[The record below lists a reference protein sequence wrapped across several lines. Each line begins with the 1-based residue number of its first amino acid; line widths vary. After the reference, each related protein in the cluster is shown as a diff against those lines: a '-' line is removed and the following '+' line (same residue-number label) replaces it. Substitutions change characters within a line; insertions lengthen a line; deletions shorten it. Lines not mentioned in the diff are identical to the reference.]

1 MRGWP
6 STVDQYTAMMD
17 GGGGLPVRFTN
28 KGDLAAVLYN
38 FYKMT
43 AR

>member
-1 MRGWP
+1 
-6 STVDQYTAMMD
+6 MMD
-17 GGGGLPVRFTN
+17 DDAVRFTN

-43 AR
+43 ARLQV